1 MSVGGCA
8 SIGTGFALTTNAA
21 LLNSVSNAPWG
32 TLVQAPLD
40 QMQGAAFSVV
50 NYVAGLAGLNLQ

>member
-21 LLNSVSNAPWG
+21 LLNGGANAPWG
-32 TLVQAPLD
+32 PLVQAPLD
-40 QMQGAAFSVV
+40 QRQGAAFSGV
-50 NYVAGLAGLNLQ
+50 NSVAGLAGLTLQ